1 MAGVRILGSSKVR
14 PRYDDSPPPTSSTR
28 LSFFDT
34 YWIPVQPV
42 KTVLLYPDAAF
53 FPASFDSFKSSLS
66 LILPKFHPLVGDLTY
81 QPATGEV
88 TIVCS
93 DESGVIVTEAE
104 SDLDIRCLAG
114 EPTHDMDSFLKLVP
128 NVAHE
133 ELPVPILS
141 VQFTRFS
148 SGGVT
153 VGISIHH
160 VAMDAT
166 GQWKFINCWAKTCCN
181 GAVPS
186 ERRRRKKK
194 KKKNYKQ
201 SKLFTKLHT
210 SQYFFP
216 FLPFFPSSHTHP
228 NAPNETL
235 IDAPNLPKID
245 PYPSPDHKQLIQR
258 SFTVDATTIQ
268 LLKQR
273 AMQEKEATHNLS
285 PPTTFEV
292 LGAHIWISIARA
304 MGITSE
310 NNKPIF
316 LFSFVDGRPFLP
328 PPMSPAYTGNCLFP
342 FHVAS
347 SGTHLMAT
355 DGLGRTCERIAET
368 VNTTKDIIKR
378 GSKVNL
384 GFLDGMKVVLVG
396 TNRLEVY
403 GADFGWGKPSLMLH
417 AAMNHDGEVVIF
429 AGKEKGTVQLTVK
442 LNNEAM
448 EKFVHLFQ
456 GFKSHL

>member
-1 MAGVRILGSSKVR
+1 MAGVRILSSSKVQ
-14 PRYDDSPPPTSSTR
+14 PRYDDSPPPSSSTR

-42 KTVLLYPDAAF
+42 KTVILYPDAAVS
-53 FPASFDSFKSSLS
+53 PASFDSFKSSLS

-88 TIVCS
+88 AIVCS
-93 DESGVIVTEAE
+93 DESGVTVTEAE
-104 SDLDIRCLAG
+104 SDLDIRCLAS

-141 VQFTRFS
+141 VQFTWFS
-148 SGGVT
+148 SGGVA

-160 VAMDAT
+160 VAVDAT

-186 ERRRRKKK
+186 GL
-194 KKKNYKQ
+194 N
-201 SKLFTKLHT
+201 LLHDRVVIK
-210 SQYFFP
+210 Y
-216 FLPFFPSSHTHP
+216 P
-228 NAPNETL
+228 NMDVLMNETL

-245 PYPSPDHKQLIQR
+245 PYPSLDHKQLIQR
-258 SFTVDATTIQ
+258 SFNVDATTIQ

-273 AMQEKEATHNLS
+273 AMQEKGADHNSS